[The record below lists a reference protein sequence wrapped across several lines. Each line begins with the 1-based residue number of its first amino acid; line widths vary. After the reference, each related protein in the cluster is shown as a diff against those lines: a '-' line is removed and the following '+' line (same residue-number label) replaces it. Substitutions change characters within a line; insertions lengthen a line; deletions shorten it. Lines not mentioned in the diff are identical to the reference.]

1 MWQQI
6 AVAKWG
12 PLVTT
17 LRAGV
22 KTDWAAYCK
31 RRMSL
36 HTIKCALRPN
46 SILPGSMSDVP
57 HQADITHANPSLRLR
72 MGMPDYLFMLHT

>member
-12 PLVTT
+12 PLVTI
-17 LRAGV
+17 LRAQV
-22 KTDWAAYCK
+22 ETDWAAYCK

-36 HTIKCALRPN
+36 RTIKYALRPN
-46 SILPGSMSDVP
+46 FILPGSISDAP
-57 HQADITHANPSLRLR
+57 HQAHMTHASDLERACQNI
-72 MGMPDYLFMLHT
+72 FKLHL